1 VIRGWQDRD
10 PRVRE
15 AIRNMPTKKTASLE
29 KLKVYIVF
37 MTQRMDVMLEFSQF
51 KPFRRLRLRSFIFMK
66 KILRQLCERLVPG
79 GQRVVIGFGDWGN
92 RDVAGIIKKSPAG
105 PVKAFEREL
114 ARYCTVVSIAEYRTS
129 KVTTT
134 ALTSLRTSSP
144 SGCAG
149 TAKYARRRFIV
160 YSIARTMTLE
170 V

>member
-66 KILRQLCERLVPG
+66 KKLRQLCERLVPG
-79 GQRVVIGFGDWGN
+79 G
-92 RDVAGIIKKSPAG
+92 
-105 PVKAFEREL
+105 
-114 ARYCTVVSIAEYRTS
+114 
-129 KVTTT
+129 
-134 ALTSLRTSSP
+134 
-144 SGCAG
+144 
-149 TAKYARRRFIV
+149 
-160 YSIARTMTLE
+160 
-170 V
+170 